1 MLLAMLIC
9 KYFIIFSISDI
20 WKSSSSNWCING
32 EPDTRHSI
40 YVGSKHIYSQFY
52 SPIEYERGNIEIVR
66 KKTTKSLNYFMFHLS
81 ICHFSGTTAPLYN
94 FLCPRALWIVFTGWK
109 KSSFHEVFAIIEM
122 VFTSFPDFP
131 RQ

>member
-52 SPIEYERGNIEIVR
+52 SPLEYERGNIEIVR
-66 KKTTKSLNYFMFHLS
+66 KKNNQVLEMFYVPFIYLPFFRYNSPMH
-81 ICHFSGTTAPLYN
+81 N
-94 FLCPRALWIVFTGWK
+94 FLCPRALWTVFTGWK
-109 KSSFHEVFAIIEM
+109 KSSFHEFFAIIEM